1 MMKKIFAL
9 VLLLVLGKLSYA
21 QYPITQTLGSDSTIV
36 ISKGALQS
44 RLINVTYTDTT
55 AANLQRIRQYPG
67 AQIATTTGGINLWVR
82 NATATGW
89 LPINTGSGNNIYTI
103 DGTLT
108 GNRTLSGNGGY
119 SLTFTGLSQF
129 LLSVGNQ
136 TFTVRS
142 DSASLTR
149 KLSYASN
156 RGSTFTL
163 YSLVDKNY
171 VDSAI
176 ASSPAGT
183 VTQINTNNNTGIT
196 GGPITSTGTL
206 AIDTLL
212 ISTRAWRQKGVDS
225 LQANINLKLNIV
237 DTTGMLANYVNSVGY
252 GLGKTSQT
260 VYVDSAS
267 LSNYYLR
274 RKDSLTTTN
283 PLGYVTK
290 KVLADTAAAI
300 RSSDLGGTVTSVAT
314 NNGTGITG
322 GTITTSGTL
331 AIDTTIISTRAWRQK
346 GVDSLQA
353 NINLKLNIS
362 DTASMLNPYLR
373 KVDTASLSNRIN
385 QKLNISDT
393 ASMLSPY
400 LRSNTAAATYVPQ
413 TRTLTINGTTQDLSA
428 NRTYNVGTVT
438 SVGLTMPAAFNVA
451 NSPVTGSGTL
461 AVTGAGLASQYIRGD
476 GTLANFPGGGGG
488 GGSSVSYYLNGSVNQ
503 GTFVGNTYYQ
513 MSKTPNTGASANFTI
528 GADGYITQFITDAGD
543 PSLLNIPAGNWNFEL
558 YFSASSAGGNPQFYV
573 ELYKYNGTS
582 FTLISSGSA
591 SPESITGGTV
601 KDLYLSSLAVPATS
615 LTLTDRLAVRV
626 YIIHDG
632 RTITLYTED
641 NNLCQII
648 TTFTT
653 GITALNS
660 LTAQVQY
667 LTTGTSGTDFNISSL
682 TDTHTFNL
690 PVASATNTGKLSSTD
705 WSTFNNKVGG
715 TLLNGYL
722 TKATGTNTIDTS
734 QLFQSSGLIGIGT
747 TSPTQKLQVSGNAFV
762 NGQLFAGD
770 TALSVYQVE
779 GILTTPYVL
788 GRKAVNNTISTEARP
803 TGIQGHVVG
812 RGSIANRLQG
822 GTFYATTDSAS
833 TANSTGSLR
842 ATTSWTAHNGSG
854 TLANAWGSY
863 NIVSNKTTGTI
874 TNAYGSV
881 SGVENRG
888 ATSTI
893 NKLHGTTTEVWN
905 NYGGTIDTAFGQVIS
920 IYNNN
925 AASNIGAVYGLSIG
939 KGLITPTGGTHYW
952 RNSGTIGTSYGLYLD
967 SSIDVGTTKYSVFSN
982 SNANSYF
989 KGKLGIGTT
998 SPDSAFQV
1006 ATGALFQRGIR
1017 ASGLPQAPGTKALRI
1032 DAAGT
1037 ISYAD
1042 TLIDAGG
1049 TVTSVATN
1057 NGTGITGGTITTTGT
1072 LAIDTL
1078 RISTRAWRQKGIDSV
1093 QANLTA
1099 GLATKLNISD
1109 TASMLSPYLRSNVAS
1124 ATYVPQTRTI
1134 TINGTS
1140 QDLSA
1145 NRTYNVGTVTSVAT
1159 NTGTGITGGT
1169 ITTSGT
1175 IAADTLLLST
1185 RAWRQKGI
1193 DSVASLINTRIS
1205 GTTNYIPKFTS
1216 SSAVGNSNLYDASG
1230 SVLIGKTS
1238 SDANNWLLQLYSTS
1252 GTQSGVQLTYGGV
1265 GSAGIW
1271 ENSSGALVF
1280 GNDGASG
1287 TTERMRLTSAG
1298 SLGIGTS
1305 SPAYKLDVIDSGTP
1319 TTASAGTVARF
1330 VAAGGSGFDALIGI
1344 VGGTGGR
1351 SMIDFGDTD
1360 ASSIGRLGYDHTTNF
1375 MFFQTNGSERMRL
1388 DASGNLGLGT
1398 SNPLNLLHISQ
1409 ASANTIFRLGNNAA
1423 YDQFIYF
1430 NGGNDWSL
1438 GMDYSN
1444 SNAFVL
1450 SNASSIG
1457 TNDRLVVTTSGNLG
1471 LGISNPAYKFQAV
1484 ADNSYSTLVIA
1495 ASSQNGNVTGGLTF
1509 GGIYNSDNLN
1519 FYSGGSFTTKMVL
1532 NTSGN
1537 LGLGVTPSAWSNFTG
1552 LQVGETGSFASNDFG
1567 SGNIQTFIGNNVY
1580 YDAVGFK
1587 YIQAGSAR
1595 MLRMTS
1601 DNFNWEIAGSG
1612 SANGVISFTQAMT
1625 LDASGNLGIGLT
1637 SSFRG
1642 KIDVGGLAVVGN
1654 GASGVS
1660 TEAIRFSRSGD
1671 DYRYQSIF
1679 TTSGGSAAANL
1690 MQFNLHNNSTAT
1702 SQTTVMTLRGDGNVG
1717 IGTTSPTGKLTIS
1730 QNNSGGVAALTF
1742 TEDESTIQGPS
1753 SNTKILLGGNLSLNA
1768 ASTWIAGTN
1777 GSERMRI
1784 TSGGLLLVNG
1794 TTNYYNYQAQV
1805 NGAIYSYSSA
1815 QDRGIVIYPIQS
1827 TPNIQ
1832 GVIPSSGNVGNIAL
1846 NASGG
1851 NVGIGTTSPG
1861 EKLEIY
1867 GSAVATSNF
1876 TALKLTN
1883 GSDGG
1888 LKILFANAVSSE
1900 LASIVAGV
1908 TSAGA
1913 GTDDGTL
1920 IFSTATN
1927 AVSSERMRITSGGN
1941 VGIGTT
1947 SPNTNLEVYQT
1958 GTAGNNYVEG
1968 TVKVGGS
1975 TSSLGAALSYAS
1987 QNSGYVSIS
1996 NLNNSGGANSRINF
2010 GFGAVTSGSPANTI
2024 MTINQ
2029 SGNVGIGTTSPL
2041 AILDIYQS
2049 GQPQVRVRGSA
2060 GANHLYQDATTGTTT
2075 SDGLFVGIG
2084 SDQIA
2089 YIYHYENQP
2098 LIFATNN
2105 AERMRIT
2112 SSGELLINTTSDAG
2126 DYKLQVNGNAYFG
2139 GNANYNAI
2147 VVNNNSTTGGGY
2159 VGVQQNGTT
2168 AGLIAVSGAWL
2179 GNTANNMAIVAEG
2192 GKQLEFYTNGNTA
2205 TKALVLTTS
2214 YNAEFAGSIKTAAP
2228 SGGTAQPWKL
2238 GSAGVTLG
2246 GSNLSGVEVEINGT
2260 TYYLVTGYLPEP
2272 EPDPAA
2278 LPASG
2283 PSGSY
2288 KTYNKPTPVKSA
2300 QDAKIQALE
2309 RELAELKEMV
2319 KKLASK

>member
-9 VLLLVLGKLSYA
+9 VLLLVLGKMSYA

-44 RLINVTYTDTT
+44 RLINVTYTDTA

-67 AQIATTTGGINLWVR
+67 AQIATTTGGLNLWIR
-82 NATATGW
+82 NANATAWT
-89 LPINTGSGNNIYTI
+89 PVATGSGNNIYTI
-103 DGTLT
+103 DGTLL
-108 GNRTLSGNGGY
+108 GNRTLAGGGN

-129 LLSVGNQ
+129 LLTVGNQ
-136 TFTVRS
+136 TFTVTS
-142 DSASLTR
+142 DSASLSR
-149 KLSYASN
+149 KLSYGSN

-237 DTTGMLANYVNSVGY
+237 DTTGMLANYLNSVGY

-274 RKDSLTTTN
+274 RKDSLTATN

-300 RSSDLGGTVTSVAT
+300 RSADAGGTVTSVST

-331 AIDTTIISTRAWRQK
+331 AIDTTVISTRAWRQK
-346 GVDSLQA
+346 GIDS
-353 NINLKLNIS
+353 
-362 DTASMLNPYLR
+362 
-373 KVDTASLSNRIN
+373 V
-385 QKLNISDT
+385 
-393 ASMLSPY
+393 
-400 LRSNTAAATYVPQ
+400 AALPK
-413 TRTLTINGTTQDLSA
+413 
-428 NRTYNVGTVT
+428 VT
-438 SVGLTMPAAFNVA
+438 SVGLTMPVAFNVA
-451 NSPVTGSGTL
+451 GSPVTSSGTL

-513 MSKTPNTGASANFTI
+513 MSKTANTGASANFTI

-543 PSLLNIPAGNWNFEL
+543 PALLNIPAGNWNFEM

-626 YIIHDG
+626 YVIHDG
-632 RTITLYTED
+632 RTITLYTQ
-641 NNLCQII
+641 NGNLCQII

-690 PVASATNTGKLSSTD
+690 PVASATNTGKLSNTD

-715 TLLNGYL
+715 SLVNGYL

-747 TSPTQKLQVSGNAFV
+747 TSPTQKLQVSGNAYV
-762 NGQLFAGD
+762 NGQFFAGD

-779 GILTTPYVL
+779 GILNTPYVL
-788 GRKAVNNTISTEARP
+788 GRKAVDNTLSTEARP
-803 TGIQGHVVG
+803 TGVLGHVVG

-822 GTFYATTDSAS
+822 GAFYATTDSNS

-842 ATTSWTAHNGSG
+842 GATSWSSHNGSG
-854 TLANAWGSY
+854 SLATAWGGY
-863 NIVSNKTTGTI
+863 NIVTNKTTGTI

-893 NKLHGTTTEVWN
+893 NKLQGSTTEVWN
-905 NYGGTIDTAFGQVIS
+905 NYGGTIDTAWGQVIS

-939 KGLITPTGGTHYW
+939 RGLITPTGGTHFW
-952 RNSGTIGTSYGLYLD
+952 RNLGTIGSSYGIYLD
-967 SSIDVGTTKYSVFSN
+967 SAIDVGTNRYAIYSN
-982 SNANSYF
+982 SYSNSYLRAN
-989 KGKLGIGTT
+989 LGLGTST
-998 SPDSAFQV
+998 PDSNLTV
-1006 ATGALFQRGIR
+1006 ANGAYFQRGVR
-1017 ASGLPQAPGTKALRI
+1017 MSALPSAPGTKALRI
-1032 DAAGT
+1032 NANGT
-1037 ISYAD
+1037 LSVAD

-1078 RISTRAWRQKGIDSV
+1078 LISTRAWRQKGIDSV

-1109 TASMLSPYLRSNVAS
+1109 TAAMLSPYARTNVVNAALATKLNISDTATMLSPYKTFYPRTAISLTTTGSSGAATYNNSTGVLNVPIYTDAFTGTVTSVATNNGTGITGGTITTSGTLAIDTLLISTRAWRQKGVDSLQANINAKVNISDTASMLSPYLRSNVAA
-1124 ATYVPQTRTI
+1124 ATYTPQSRTI

-1159 NTGTGITGGT
+1159 STGTGITGGT
-1169 ITTSGT
+1169 ITSSGT

-1193 DSVASLINTRIS
+1193 DSVAALISSNIS

-1216 SSAVGNSNLYDASG
+1216 SSAIGNSVMQEVSSDIGIGMIPVSG
-1230 SVLIGKTS
+1230 YKLNVNGLQRNEGANTVLNFGEL
-1238 SDANNWLLQLYSTS
+1238 DANNIYFQALNNAGNASKGFVWF
-1252 GTQSGVQLTYGGV
+1252 GT
-1265 GSAGIW
+1265 A
-1271 ENSSGALVF
+1271 
-1280 GNDGASG
+1280 
-1287 TTERMRLTSAG
+1287 
-1298 SLGIGTS
+1298 
-1305 SPAYKLDVIDSGTP
+1305 
-1319 TTASAGTVARF
+1319 
-1330 VAAGGSGFDALIGI
+1330 
-1344 VGGTGGR
+1344 
-1351 SMIDFGDTD
+1351 
-1360 ASSIGRLGYDHTTNF
+1360 
-1375 MFFQTNGSERMRL
+1375 ERMRL

-1398 SNPLNLLHISQ
+1398 SSPSGQFHTYTSGYKQLLVSYPSTFATRLTIGASNFYIENDGSPETFTFVNTTGSGIFDWKSG
-1409 ASANTIFRLGNNAA
+1409 ASATQRMRLDG
-1423 YDQFIYF
+1423 
-1430 NGGNDWSL
+1430 
-1438 GMDYSN
+1438 
-1444 SNAFVL
+1444 
-1450 SNASSIG
+1450 
-1457 TNDRLVVTTSGNLG
+1457 
-1471 LGISNPAYKFQAV
+1471 
-1484 ADNSYSTLVIA
+1484 
-1495 ASSQNGNVTGGLTF
+1495 
-1509 GGIYNSDNLN
+1509 
-1519 FYSGGSFTTKMVL
+1519 
-1532 NTSGN
+1532 SGN
-1537 LGLGVTPSAWSNFTG
+1537 LGLGVTPSAWSGVSSAFELNGNAYIYSTTG
-1552 LQVGETGSFASNDFG
+1552 VISIGANAYFNGTNWIYKTTQAATRYEQVNGLHQWSNAP
-1567 SGNIQTFIGNNVY
+1567 SGTAGN
-1580 YDAVGFK
+1580 A
-1587 YIQAGSAR
+1587 
-1595 MLRMTS
+1595 
-1601 DNFNWEIAGSG
+1601 
-1612 SANGVISFTQAMT
+1612 ISFTQAMT
-1625 LDASGNLGIGLT
+1625 LDASGNLGLGTTST
-1637 SSFRG
+1637 SSISGGYTGFFVNGSTGSNIDLRG
-1642 KIDVGGLAVVGN
+1642 GGTGYGRVQADANGLLFAGLNSVPITFFTSGSERARFTSSGELLINTTTDVGDYKLQVAGN
-1654 GASGVS
+1654 VYASGSYNVANGGDYAWGDGS
-1660 TEAIRFSRSGD
+1660 TYIDGDASNQYIRAI
-1671 DYRYQSIF
+1671 I
-1679 TTSGGSAAANL
+1679 
-1690 MQFNLHNNSTAT
+1690 NNTER
-1702 SQTTVMTLRGDGNVG
+1702 LRINSSGNVG
-1717 IGTTSPTGKLTIS
+1717 IGTTSP
-1730 QNNSGGVAALTF
+1730 NSILQIKGALNI
-1742 TEDESTIQGPS
+1742 ER
-1753 SNTKILLGGNLSLNA
+1753 SNTTDYSIIDNEGNLNIKA
-1768 ASTWIAGTN
+1768 ATGGGG
-1777 GSERMRI
+1777 GSFN
-1784 TSGGLLLVNG
+1784 TVF
-1794 TTNYYNYQAQV
+1794 
-1805 NGAIYSYSSA
+1805 
-1815 QDRGIVIYPIQS
+1815 
-1827 TPNIQ
+1827 
-1832 GVIPSSGNVGNIAL
+1832 
-1846 NASGG
+1846 
-1851 NVGIGTTSPG
+1851 
-1861 EKLEIY
+1861 
-1867 GSAVATSNF
+1867 F
-1876 TALKLTN
+1876 TA
-1883 GSDGG
+1883 G
-1888 LKILFANAVSSE
+1888 
-1900 LASIVAGV
+1900 
-1908 TSAGA
+1908 
-1913 GTDDGTL
+1913 
-1920 IFSTATN
+1920 
-1927 AVSSERMRITSGGN
+1927 SERMRITSGGN
-1941 VGIGTT
+1941 VGIGTS
-1947 SPNTNLEVYQT
+1947 SPDVFSRGYSGRILGISSSGQSAIELNSATGNGAYFDMGVNGTRYLGIYSDASSTDISTIGAFPLSLSTNSTPRLFISST
-1958 GTAGNNYVEG
+1958 GLVGIGTTTPASLLDVAGNSAELARLSSTATNGSYLGFRNSG
-1968 TVKVGGS
+1968 TLNAAIGTGSNIISGLANSDLGIWTTGSIAFQANGSERMRITSGGLVGIG
-1975 TSSLGAALSYAS
+1975 TSSPTSRLQSNNSSTYNSATPSGAIIA
-1987 QNSGYVSIS
+1987 S
-1996 NLNNSGGANSRINF
+1996 NLSGGNAIIDIGVDATYLGYIQSRNITNT
-2010 GFGAVTSGSPANTI
+2010 TSYNLLLNPSG
-2024 MTINQ
+2024 
-2029 SGNVGIGTTSPL
+2029 GNVGIGTSSPGDALEVNGNVYATAFHAVGSIARYMSGGGTFISGLSGSSYGSIQSYSNTSGTGRAL
-2041 AILDIYQS
+2041 AINPNGGNVLI
-2049 GQPQVRVRGSA
+2049 
-2060 GANHLYQDATTGTTT
+2060 GTTT
-2075 SDGLFVGIG
+2075 DAGYKLDVNGTGRFSGDLETTVDLVLSRTSVAPAIVTTNG
-2084 SDQIA
+2084 SLRL
-2089 YIYHYENQP
+2089 YK
-2098 LIFATNN
+2098 
-2105 AERMRIT
+2105 
-2112 SSGELLINTTSDAG
+2112 SSGAGAQYSLSYDNNTITF
-2126 DYKLQVNGNAYFG
+2126 NGS
-2139 GNANYNAI
+2139 
-2147 VVNNNSTTGGGY
+2147 VTTG
-2159 VGVQQNGTT
+2159 
-2168 AGLIAVSGAWL
+2168 
-2179 GNTANNMAIVAEG
+2179 
-2192 GKQLEFYTNGNTA
+2192 
-2205 TKALVLTTS
+2205 
-2214 YNAEFAGSIKTAAP
+2214 AP

-2319 KKLASK
+2319 KKLANK